1 MPKIDIN
8 YNNTIIYK
16 LVSTDV
22 DIKECYI
29 GHTTNF
35 IKRKCAHKTSCN
47 NDNNENNKSYNFNV
61 YQFIRQNG
69 GWDNWTMILIEK
81 YVKCNDRNDA
91 GKRERHFI
99 EKFKAT

>member
-1 MPKIDIN
+1 MPKIKIN

-35 IKRKCAHKTSCN
+35 NKRKCAHKYDCININSKN
-47 NDNNENNKSYNFNV
+47 YNFNM

-69 GWDNWTMILIEK
+69 GFNNWLIIKVEK
-81 YVKCNDRNDA
+81 YVNCVDR
-91 GKRERHFI
+91 RCL
-99 EKFKAT
+99 